1 MKYFVTGMIILCL
14 LAGLCI
20 YAEWEISKRSSEI
33 TDQLELALAALKD
46 EDEAQAQSYLNRA
59 SEVWK
64 KSKPVLASF
73 ISHDH
78 TNGIDEEMAQL
89 PWLSGNALGQAIE
102 GLLKRVRGL
111 AEMDLI
117 LWENIL

>member
-1 MKYFVTGMIILCL
+1 M
-14 LAGLCI
+14 
-20 YAEWEISKRSSEI
+20 
-33 TDQLELALAALKD
+33 
-46 EDEAQAQSYLNRA
+46 
-59 SEVWK
+59 
-64 KSKPVLASF
+64 LASF